1 MFTTDAV
8 PYFPIKL
15 ARDGTGWVM
24 RNPITDMTSVL
35 NEAAY
40 RLVASCDGYR
50 TLEEITAE
58 LSQAYHSD
66 SQKLLSMSAPVLKIL
81 SEEGMLWWR
90 RRRMKWWHLGPPA
103 GVLWDLTRRCNLY
116 CQHCVVDS
124 ARLRY
129 GELSLAECCRL
140 IDEMAGFG
148 VRQLILSGGEP
159 MLRRDF
165 LNICSYA
172 VEHGLFLQI
181 ATNATLIT
189 RASAACLATLKAAA
203 QVSLDGSRP
212 DMHDIFRGV
221 PGAWRR
227 AIRGIGYLRAAGV
240 PVTLAAAVTTI
251 NIEDIPNLYR
261 LAIDLGAETFR
272 VLPFVPYGRGARSR
286 DLEVTPEQM
295 RTLTERLRESRKLLG
310 LNIAPMEFECCFE
323 PPPVAEADSQ
333 THVGCDGAIAYCT
346 VTSSGDVL
354 PCNYFSGVQAE
365 NVREHEFEWI
375 WHNSRFL
382 NYFRSL
388 VVGDI
393 DGACQSC
400 GFLSS
405 CRGSCLAANFAH
417 GNLFQ
422 SNCHCWIATS
432 NYRELSKPGEVMC
445 TTLD

>member
-1 MFTTDAV
+1 M
-8 PYFPIKL
+8 
-15 ARDGTGWVM
+15 
-24 RNPITDMTSVL
+24 
-35 NEAAY
+35 
-40 RLVASCDGYR
+40 
-50 TLEEITAE
+50 
-58 LSQAYHSD
+58 
-66 SQKLLSMSAPVLKIL
+66 
-81 SEEGMLWWR
+81 
-90 RRRMKWWHLGPPA
+90 
-103 GVLWDLTRRCNLY
+103 
-116 CQHCVVDS
+116 
-124 ARLRY
+124 
-129 GELSLAECCRL
+129 
-140 IDEMAGFG
+140 
-148 VRQLILSGGEP
+148 
-159 MLRRDF
+159 
-165 LNICSYA
+165 
-172 VEHGLFLQI
+172 
-181 ATNATLIT
+181 
-189 RASAACLATLKAAA
+189 
-203 QVSLDGSRP
+203 
-212 DMHDIFRGV
+212 
-221 PGAWRR
+221 
-227 AIRGIGYLRAAGV
+227 
-240 PVTLAAAVTTI
+240 
-251 NIEDIPNLYR
+251 
-261 LAIDLGAETFR
+261 
-272 VLPFVPYGRGARSR
+272 PYGRGARSR